1 MQGRCEGDGD
11 HLLRLVQHQ
20 VAAAHA
26 LGEPRALAEGRV
38 RVGREDGVRGEV
50 DYVTVASAVSAV
62 AVLDLVAYRRA
73 LGLAPSV
80 DQGRERGAPALDLA
94 PPILEDGR
102 GRDDEVRAALA
113 LFEEQREQRDGL
125 QMARAH
131 AAGSVS
137 VYRSGSYMALGCRVR
152 ACAREDMRAG
162 QMARRSHANGR
173 WHGMA
178 HEQHSCK

>member
-1 MQGRCEGDGD
+1 MREIDRERWDG
-11 HLLRLVQHQ
+11 
-20 VAAAHA
+20 AKAHFE
-26 LGEPRALAEGRV
+26 LI
-38 RVGREDGVRGEV
+38 GV
-50 DYVTVASAVSAV
+50 AV
-62 AVLDLVAYRRA
+62 ADVVADGRA
-73 LGLAPSV
+73 LGLGAVVAEDAQRRAPT
-80 DQGRERGAPALDLA
+80 LDLA